1 MVSSDSLLTEISLR
15 KYARRRARRHCLP
28 VAPRRTEKRP
38 PIRWRCAIRARV
50 NANGSAAHCPHA
62 TRSPGLTSDH
72 RAQHNVADGGVE
84 HLTARL
90 TLDSHEQTISGD
102 GNGPVDAF
110 VHAVRE
116 TYGFDIHVLNYHEH
130 AIGAGED
137 AAAVSYVQLRVG
149 VDRAV
154 YGVGMD
160 SNIVTATLLAVVSAV
175 NRAIAREWLAL
186 PIAVV
191 AA

>member
-1 MVSSDSLLTEISLR
+1 MLERDYQLSLPRLLQIEFSQVVQKITDATGKELR
-15 KYARRRARRHCLP
+15 S
-28 VAPRRTEKRP
+28 ED
-38 PIRWRCAIRARV
+38 IRAAFDREYLQ
-50 NANGSAAHCPHA
+50 A
-62 TRSPGLTSDH
+62 TSPLTYLDH
-72 RAQHNVADGGVE
+72 RAQHNVADGRVE
-84 HLTARL
+84 QLTARL
-90 TLDSHEQTISGD
+90 MLDAREQTISGD

-110 VHAVRE
+110 VHALRE

-149 VDRAV
+149 ADRAV

-175 NRAIAREWLAL
+175 NRAIARDWLAL

>member
-1 MVSSDSLLTEISLR
+1 VALR
-15 KYARRRARRHCLP
+15 HQSAGQRQRFCRALPPRYAIARP
-28 VAPRRTEKRP
+28 YERP
-38 PIRWRCAIRARV
+38 SR
-50 NANGSAAHCPHA
+50 AAH
-62 TRSPGLTSDH
+62 
-72 RAQHNVADGGVE
+72 VADGGVE

-90 TLDSHEQTISGD
+90 TLDGHEQTISGD

-116 TYGFDIHVLNYHEH
+116 TYGFDIHVLNYHEY
-130 AIGAGED
+130 AIGVGED

-149 VDRAV
+149 ADRAV

>member
-1 MVSSDSLLTEISLR
+1 
-15 KYARRRARRHCLP
+15 
-28 VAPRRTEKRP
+28 
-38 PIRWRCAIRARV
+38 
-50 NANGSAAHCPHA
+50 
-62 TRSPGLTSDH
+62 
-72 RAQHNVADGGVE
+72 
-84 HLTARL
+84 
-90 TLDSHEQTISGD
+90 
-102 GNGPVDAF
+102 
-110 VHAVRE
+110 VRE

-149 VDRAV
+149 ADRAV

-160 SNIVTATLLAVVSAV
+160 SNIVMATLLAVVSAV
-175 NRAIAREWLAL
+175 NRAIARAWLAL

>member
-1 MVSSDSLLTEISLR
+1 M
-15 KYARRRARRHCLP
+15 
-28 VAPRRTEKRP
+28 
-38 PIRWRCAIRARV
+38 
-50 NANGSAAHCPHA
+50 HA
-62 TRSPGLTSDH
+62 L
-72 RAQHNVADGGVE
+72 
-84 HLTARL
+84 
-90 TLDSHEQTISGD
+90 
-102 GNGPVDAF
+102 
-110 VHAVRE
+110 RE
-116 TYGFDIHVLNYHEH
+116 TYGLEIHVLNYHEH

-154 YGVGMD
+154 YGVGAH

-186 PIAVV
+186 PSAVT